1 MKSLVVRIA
10 LVTALVL
17 VADVLPHN
25 ILAMG
30 SESGAGHSQDIK
42 TDERHLERDH
52 EGKGTGE
59 GLSSKESGTQKK
71 EKAPPVKRPRLKYRD
86 ESKCSC

>member
-1 MKSLVVRIA
+1 MKSIIICIA
-10 LVTALVL
+10 FVMAPLFTAEVQ
-17 VADVLPHN
+17 PGN

-30 SESGAGHSQDIK
+30 SKSGAGHSQDIK

-71 EKAPPVKRPRLKYRD
+71 EKAPPAKRPRLKYRD

>member
-1 MKSLVVRIA
+1 MKSIIVRIA

-17 VADVLPHN
+17 VADVLPHSV
-25 ILAMG
+25 LAMG
-30 SESGAGHSQDIK
+30 SKSGAVQPQDIK

-52 EGKGTGE
+52 EGKGTGD
-59 GLSSKESGTQKK
+59 GLSSKESGTQNK
-71 EKAPPVKRPRLKYRD
+71 EKAPPAKRPRLKYRD

>member
-1 MKSLVVRIA
+1 MKSIIICIAFVIA
-10 LVTALVL
+10 LLFT
-17 VADVLPHN
+17 ADVEPGN

-30 SESGAGHSQDIK
+30 SKSGVAHSHDIK
-42 TDERHLERDH
+42 TEKRHLERDH

-59 GLSSKESGTQKK
+59 GLSSKESGTQKN
-71 EKAPPVKRPRLKYRD
+71 EKAPPAKRPRLKYRD